1 MDSARDVAHK
11 KTPNRWEPKMRT
23 SLLAAAAA
31 LQLAATASAADVIT
45 AIKSDRL
52 AEIVT
57 ALTGKKATI
66 TKPEAGVEIVTIS
79 DNGDMDFIMSDC
91 TANGCAT
98 LQPTMFFN
106 KDDAFNLAVVNG
118 YNSKQLG
125 AQAFLTPDNRAYL
138 VTLYLFDGGVT
149 EENMKAKLV
158 LYMKTP
164 GIFVDHV
171 VKSQTVAS
179 AAPASGATPAAAPAA
194 APAVTA
200 GAGAGAPHDRLELI
214 ERVTADHKGR
224 TLR

>member
-1 MDSARDVAHK
+1 
-11 KTPNRWEPKMRT
+11 MRK

-31 LQLAATASAADVIT
+31 VHLAAAASAADVIT

-66 TKPEAGVEIVTIS
+66 EKPEAGVEVVTIS
-79 DNGDMDFIMSDC
+79 DDGDMDFIMSDC
-91 TANGCAT
+91 TAKGCST

-106 KDDAFNLAVVNG
+106 KDDQFNLTVVNG

-149 EENMKAKLV
+149 EENVKAKIV
-158 LYMKTP
+158 LYLKTP
-164 GIFVDHV
+164 GIFVEHV
-171 VKSQTVAS
+171 IGSQTTAS
-179 AAPASGATPAAAPAA
+179 APAGTVPAAAPSTAA
-194 APAVTA
+194 TTA
-200 GAGAGAPHDRLELI
+200 GTGAQASEPQRSALI
-214 ERVTADHKGR
+214 ERVTAGHKGR
-224 TLR
+224 SLR

>member
-1 MDSARDVAHK
+1 
-11 KTPNRWEPKMRT
+11 MRT
-23 SLLAAAAA
+23 SLIATAAA
-31 LQLAATASAADVIT
+31 LQLTATASAADVIT
-45 AIKSDRL
+45 AIKSERL
-52 AEIVT
+52 GEIVT

-91 TANGCAT
+91 TANGCET

-171 VKSQTVAS
+171 LKSQTVA
-179 AAPASGATPAAAPAA
+179 APVSGATPAAAPAA

-200 GAGAGAPHDRLELI
+200 GAGAAAPQDQLPLI
-214 ERVTADHKGR
+214 ERVTAGHKGR